1 MDISI
6 ISFTQ
11 KGSLLNKKL
20 SCNLNKFG
28 YNCESFTTYKTAK
41 ELGLFS
47 LKNGLKDW
55 TEEHFHKKE
64 AIIFIGA
71 IGIAVRAIAP
81 FVKSKTTDP
90 AIVVIDELGKFTVP
104 ILSGHI
110 GGANFLTEEIS
121 RILDSTPVITTATDI
136 NGKFSVD
143 IFARK
148 ENLYICDMTMA
159 KKISSEVL
167 DNVDIGVVSDYKIE
181 GNLPKGVKILEN
193 GEIGVCISVQDKS
206 PFINT
211 LNLIP
216 KILTLGIGCRRDTSI
231 DQIKNIVMK
240 VLNENNISINAVKNV
255 ASIDLKKDEKGL
267 IQFVEKYGLEFI
279 TYTSDELNALEG
291 EFTEST
297 FVKSVTGVSNV
308 CERAAV
314 LGSNNGKLIINKR
327 AENGVTVAIA
337 EEDWSVS
344 FE

>member
-1 MDISI
+1 MEISL

-20 SCNLNKFG
+20 SCSLSELG
-28 YNCESFTTYKTAK
+28 YNCESFTTYKSAE
-41 ELGLFS
+41 ELELFS
-47 LKNGLKDW
+47 LKNGLKNW
-55 TEEHFHKKE
+55 TEEHFYKKE

-90 AIVVIDELGKFTVP
+90 AIVVIDELGKFTIP

-110 GGANFLTEEIS
+110 GGANSLTEKIS
-121 RILDSTPVITTATDI
+121 SILNSTPVITTATDI
-136 NGKFSVD
+136 NDKFSVD
-143 IFARK
+143 VFAKK
-148 ENLYICDMTMA
+148 ENLYISDMTMA
-159 KKISSEVL
+159 KKISSEIL
-167 DNVDIGVVSDYKIE
+167 DNVDIGVASDYKIK
-181 GNLPKGVKILEN
+181 GKVPKELKILEN
-193 GEIGVCISVQDKS
+193 GEIGVCISVQRKS
-206 PFINT
+206 PFVNT

-231 DQIKNIVMK
+231 DKIENLVMK
-240 VLNENNISINAVKNV
+240 VLDENNISISAVKNV

-267 IQFVEKYGLEFI
+267 IQFVEKYGFKFI
-279 TYTSDELNALEG
+279 TYTADELNALEG
-291 EFTEST
+291 NFSEST

-308 CERAAV
+308 CERAAT
-314 LGSNNGKLIINKR
+314 LGSNNGKLIIKKR
-327 AENGVTVAIA
+327 AENGVTVAIS

>member
-1 MDISI
+1 MSD
-6 ISFTQ
+6 
-11 KGSLLNKKL
+11 
-20 SCNLNKFG
+20 FG
-28 YNCESFTTYKTAK
+28 YNCEAFTMYKSAE

-81 FVKSKTTDP
+81 FVNSKTTDP
-90 AIVVIDELGKFTVP
+90 AIVVIDELGKFTIP

-110 GGANFLTEEIS
+110 GGANSLTEKIL

-136 NGKFSVD
+136 NDKFSVD
-143 IFARK
+143 VFAKK
-148 ENLYICDMTMA
+148 ENLYINDMTMA

-167 DNVDIGVVSDYKIE
+167 DNVDIGLVSDYKIE
-181 GNLPKGVKILEN
+181 GKLPKELKILEN
-193 GEIGVCISVQDKS
+193 GEIGVCISVQEKR

-231 DQIKNIVMK
+231 DKIENLVMK
-240 VLNENNISINAVKNV
+240 VLNENNILINAVKNI

-267 IQFVEKYGLEFI
+267 IDFAEKYGFKFV
-279 TYTSDELNALEG
+279 TYTADELKRLEG
-291 EFTEST
+291 NFSESA
-297 FVKSVTGVSNV
+297 FVKSITGVSNV
-308 CERAAV
+308 CERAAT